1 MSNSTFTHLH
11 LHTYYSLLD
20 GANPIGALAK
30 RVKELGMDAVA
41 MTDHGNLFGAVEF
54 YSKMKDAEVKPIIG
68 CEIYLMTAGDHREKS
83 FPKEGMLSHLTLLCE
98 NETGYRNLCKLV
110 SRAYLEGFYYKPR
123 INKPLLAEFSEGLIC
138 LSGCLKGEIS
148 TLLTRDQYEDA
159 KTAAEWYANVFPGR
173 YYIELMRHDIP
184 DLHKVE
190 PGLRQIA
197 KELNLPVVATN
208 DCHYLK
214 HDQALA
220 QDVLV
225 CISTGKALSDE
236 KRMKMTVES
245 FYLRS
250 PEEMAEL
257 FADIPEAISN
267 TMVIAERCNFKMQFG
282 KYHFPKFEVPAGK
295 DLNTVMCEQAREGLK
310 ERWPLILLDHPH
322 MTPELEKQ
330 YWERL
335 ESELAIVQS
344 MGFAGYFLIVADFIN
359 YAKSQNI
366 PVGPGRGSA
375 AGSLVAYSMKI
386 TDINPIPHNLL
397 FERFLNPE
405 RISMP
410 DVDIDFC
417 MRRRDEVI
425 DYVSR
430 KYGNVGQIVT
440 FGKMKAKA
448 AIRDVGRVMGLPYGD
463 VDRIAKLIPNTLN
476 ITLDEAM
483 EVEPRLRDAAKKDP
497 QVAKLLE
504 IAHTI
509 EGFPRHASTHAA
521 GVVISD
527 QPLENFVPLSR
538 GQQGEVVTQFDMKGV
553 EKVGLI
559 KFDFL
564 GLKTLTVIDDA
575 LRLIAQTR
583 GEKIDL
589 AKISLSDAATYRDLS
604 EGSTRG
610 VFQLESS
617 GMTDLVMK
625 LKPTCF
631 SDIVA
636 LVALFRPGPLGSGM
650 VDDFI
655 NRKHGRI
662 EIKYD
667 LPELEP
673 ILRDTYGVIVYQ
685 EQVMQISSRLAN
697 YTMGEADILRR
708 AMGKKNLAEMAQ
720 QKLRFLDGCRTN
732 AIDPKKAERIFEL
745 MEMFAE
751 YGFNKSHSAAYALVS
766 YHTAYLKTHYPTEY
780 MAAVM
785 TNEMLNTDKILVY
798 MNDCKEMDI
807 AVLPPDVNESLS
819 AFSVVGDR
827 QIRFGLTA
835 VKNVG
840 EGAIETIIE
849 TRNANGK
856 FESLSDFS
864 ERVDMR
870 RANRRVVE
878 SLIKCGAFDSI
889 NKERHQLWAALDV
902 ILQRASSRQKEKA
915 SGQESLFDMMVGGAD
930 KPQDPIDAMVPSW
943 PEKTLLD
950 YEKESLGFYLSGH
963 PLTEYLPLL
972 KTYATHTTES
982 LQELTGKR
990 DVRIGGVVSTLKEI
1004 TTKKG
1009 DRMAFIGL
1017 EDLAGMVEVVVF
1029 SDVYAANIER
1039 LKDGRPLLV
1048 TGTAEPGEEM
1058 VKLLATDIIYMDE
1071 VPARLTKSIH
1081 FRVKAAASDATHLT
1095 SLKTILAQYK
1105 GACPAFLHVL
1115 IPDQSETVMALPKEL
1130 GVVPSRELMA
1140 SVNLLFGE
1148 NVTEFKASAIV
1159 PTASE
1164 PRWQRKP
1171 GTPS

>member
-1 MSNSTFTHLH
+1 MTGTFAHLH

-20 GANPIGALAK
+20 GANAIGPLAK
-30 RVKELGMDAVA
+30 RVKELGMGAVA

-54 YSKMKDAEVKPIIG
+54 YTKMKDAGVKPIIG
-68 CEIYLMTAGDHREKS
+68 CEVYLMTAGDHREKA
-83 FPKEGMLSHLTLLCE
+83 FPKEGMLSHLTLLAE
-98 NETGYRNLCKLV
+98 NEIGYRNLCKLV
-110 SRAYLEGFYYKPR
+110 SRGYLEGFYYKPR
-123 INKPLLAEFSEGLIC
+123 IDKKLLAEFSKGLIC
-138 LSGCLKGEIS
+138 LSGCLKGEIC
-148 TLLTRDQYEDA
+148 TLLARDQYDA
-159 KTAAEWYANVFPGR
+159 ARDAAAWYAKIFPGR
-173 YYIELMRHDIP
+173 YYIELMRHDLP
-184 DLHKVE
+184 DMVKVG
-190 PGLRQIA
+190 PGLLQIA
-197 KELNLPVVATN
+197 KDLSLPVVATN

-214 HDQALA
+214 NDQALA
-220 QDVLV
+220 QDVMV
-225 CISTGKALSDE
+225 CISTGKALTDE
-236 KRMKMTVES
+236 KRMKMDVDT
-245 FYLRS
+245 FYLRT

-257 FADIPEAISN
+257 FADCPEAIDN
-267 TMVIAERCNFKMQFG
+267 TVEIANRCNFEMQFG
-282 KYHFPKFEVPAGK
+282 KYHFPKFEVPKEK
-295 DLNTVMCEQAREGLK
+295 DLDTVMMEQAREGLK
-310 ERWPLILLDHPH
+310 ERWPLILLDHSH

-330 YWERL
+330 YWDRL
-335 ESELAIVQS
+335 ELELSVVQS

-359 YAKSQNI
+359 YAKSVSI

-375 AGSLVAYSMKI
+375 AGSLVAYAMKI

-410 DVDIDFC
+410 DMDIDFC

-448 AIRDVGRVMGLPYGD
+448 AIRDVGRVMGIPYGD
-463 VDRIAKLIPNTLN
+463 VDRIAKLVPNTLN
-476 ITLDEAM
+476 ITLDEAL
-483 EVEPRLRDAAKKDP
+483 EIEPRLRDSAKKDP

-504 IAHTI
+504 IAQTI

-575 LRLIAQTR
+575 LKLIEQTR
-583 GEKIDL
+583 NEKIDL
-589 AKISLSDAATYRDLS
+589 AKISLSDPPTYHDLGQ
-604 EGSTRG
+604 GSTRG

-631 SDIVA
+631 GDIVA

-655 NRKHGRI
+655 NRKHGRT
-662 EIKYD
+662 EVKYD
-667 LPELEP
+667 LPQLEP

-685 EQVMQISSRLAN
+685 EQVMQIASRLAN
-697 YTMGEADILRR
+697 YTLGEADILRR
-708 AMGKKNLAEMAQ
+708 AMGKKNPAEMAQ
-720 QKLRFLDGCRTN
+720 QKLRFLDGCRQN
-732 AIDPKKAERIFEL
+732 ALNPKISESIFEL
-745 MEMFAE
+745 LFKFSD
-751 YGFNKSHSAAYALVS
+751 YGFNRSHSAAYALVS

-807 AVLPPDVNESLS
+807 QVLPPDVNESLS

-840 EGAIETIIE
+840 EGAIESILQA
-849 TRNANGK
+849 RQAGGK
-856 FESLSDFS
+856 FESLSDFC
-864 ERVDMR
+864 ERIDLR
-870 RANRRVVE
+870 RANRRVIE
-878 SLIKCGAFDSI
+878 SLIKCGAFDGI
-889 NKERHQLWAALDV
+889 RKERHQLWSALDV
-902 ILQRASSRQKEKA
+902 VLMRSASIQKEKA
-915 SGQESLFDMMVGGAD
+915 SGQESIFDMLGSDVG
-930 KPQDPIDAMVPSW
+930 KPVDPIDSALPPW
-943 PEKTLLD
+943 PEKTVLD

-990 DVRIGGVVSTLKEI
+990 DIRIGGVVSTLKEI

-1009 DRMAFIGL
+1009 DRMAFVGL
-1017 EDLAGMVEVVVF
+1017 EDLGGIVEVVVF
-1029 SDVYAANIER
+1029 SDVYAANVER
-1039 LKDGRPLLV
+1039 IKDGRPLLI
-1048 TGTAEPGEEM
+1048 TGTAEPGEES
-1058 VKLLATDIIYMDE
+1058 VKLLATDILYLDE
-1071 VPARLTKSIH
+1071 VTMRLTKSIH
-1081 FRVKAAASDATHLT
+1081 FKVQVALSDSKHLE
-1095 SLKTILAQYK
+1095 SLKTILAQFK
-1105 GACPAFLHVL
+1105 GDCPAYLHVV
-1115 IPDQSETVMALPKEL
+1115 IPNQSETVMSLPKTL
-1130 GVVPSRELMA
+1130 CVTPSRDLML
-1140 SVNLLFGE
+1140 SVNQLFGDT
-1148 NVTEFKASAIV
+1148 VTEFRAAAIV
-1159 PTASE
+1159 PRVQESRY
-1164 PRWQRKP
+1164 PRRQNP
-1171 GTPS
+1171 PS